1 MSMDEE
7 DEEDVA
13 VEAVEA
19 VGGRPALVLPMQN
32 GNDVKQNKN
41 LVQRNHF
48 LEEKRRKK
56 EDGMRDT
63 LQELFEG
70 RADMVGPRLESMRE
84 RKKWSK
90 NRINKNKNIILSY
103 NTRYSGVL

>member
-1 MSMDEE
+1 M
-7 DEEDVA
+7 
-13 VEAVEA
+13 
-19 VGGRPALVLPMQN
+19 LPMQN

-41 LVQRNHF
+41 PDQRNHF
-48 LEEKRRKK
+48 LEEKRRRK